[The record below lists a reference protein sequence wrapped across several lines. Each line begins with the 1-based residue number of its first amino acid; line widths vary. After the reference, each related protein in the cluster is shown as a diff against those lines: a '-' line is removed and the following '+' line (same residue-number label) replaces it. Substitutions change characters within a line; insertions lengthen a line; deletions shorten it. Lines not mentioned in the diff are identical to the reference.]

1 MCYSFF
7 KSSKGAF
14 CLHEECH
21 SPNNAHT
28 MIHGP
33 NYNPKQLPSLR
44 RNIRKNKVSNLL
56 LLELHVTVNY
66 TDLEDLWLWCLT
78 SLSMI
83 FQLYRWG
90 QFYWWSKLKYPEK
103 ITDLP
108 QITDKLYHIMLYWV
122 YLTLVGFEL
131 TVLVVIGTDC
141 IGSYKSNY
149 HMIMTTTMI

>member
-83 FQLYRWG
+83 FQLYRSG
-90 QFYWWSKLKYPEK
+90 QFDWWRKPDCLE
-103 ITDLP
+103 ITTDLP
-108 QITDKLYHIMLYWV
+108 QVTEKRYHIMLYRV
-122 YLTLVGFEL
+122 HLIMNGVRTH
-131 TVLVVIGTDC
+131 
-141 IGSYKSNY
+141 NY
-149 HMIMTTTMI
+149 SGDGH